1 MVPQLKGQVQ
11 EARYQLGV
19 VVMGMGKRNPGRGT
33 GSQDLDFHLHACLHG
48 CHCLTDVNLAY
59 KSVRCM
65 REGPCLILFIH
76 EASCEHRTGGSVHD
90 LKQASTKGQEERG
103 ML

>member
-1 MVPQLKGQVQ
+1 MSD
-11 EARYQLGV
+11 LGV
-19 VVMGMGKRNPGRGT
+19 VVMGMERGIQEEAQGPRT
-33 GSQDLDFHLHACLHG
+33 LDSICTHG

-76 EASCEHRTGGSVHD
+76 EASCEHRTGGSVHKD
-90 LKQASTKGQEERG
+90 RKQVSTKGQEERG
-103 ML
+103 DALS

>member
-1 MVPQLKGQVQ
+1 M
-11 EARYQLGV
+11 
-19 VVMGMGKRNPGRGT
+19 
-33 GSQDLDFHLHACLHG
+33 SQDPRLCLHTCLHG
-48 CHCLTDVNLAY
+48 CHCLTDVSLAC

-76 EASCEHRTGGSVHD
+76 EASCERRAGESVHRD

-103 ML
+103 DAVS